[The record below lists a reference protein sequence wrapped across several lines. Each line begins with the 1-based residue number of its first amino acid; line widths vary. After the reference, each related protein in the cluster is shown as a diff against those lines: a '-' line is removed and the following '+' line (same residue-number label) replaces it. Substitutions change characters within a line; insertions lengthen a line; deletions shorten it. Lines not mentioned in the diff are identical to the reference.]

1 MMTFIIEILLYL
13 ASGLFY
19 WWWTQ
24 NLVFFGLA
32 PNFIF
37 AAALSAAILAGPVKA
52 VAWGFFLGLYADML
66 GVGALGGYAL
76 TYSLMAY
83 AVYVVKRHFDMDSF
97 FSQLVAALS
106 LSWLCLL
113 FYQCLSLVFFGL
125 SPAGVK
131 VFLTEPFL
139 NALAVPV
146 VFQVFYRLKRRFEI
160 L

>member
-1 MMTFIIEILLYL
+1 MTFIFEVLLYL
-13 ASGLFY
+13 ASGSFY

-24 NLVFFGLA
+24 NLAFFGLA

-66 GVGALGGYAL
+66 GVSVLGGYAL
-76 TYSLMAY
+76 TYSVMAY

-106 LSWLCLL
+106 LSWLSML
-113 FYQCLSLVFFGL
+113 FYQCLGLVFLGL
-125 SPAGVK
+125 RPAGIK
-131 VFLTEPFL
+131 IFLAEPFL

-146 VFQVFYRLKRRFEI
+146 VFQVFYRLKRRLDI

>member
-1 MMTFIIEILLYL
+1 MAIILEILLYL
-13 ASGLFY
+13 ASGTFY

-24 NLVFFGLA
+24 NLAFFGLA

-52 VAWGFFLGLYADML
+52 VAWGFFLGLYADIL
-66 GVGALGGYAL
+66 GVSAFGAYAL

-113 FYQCLSLVFFGL
+113 FYMGLSRVFFSINPTGL
-125 SPAGVK
+125 K
-131 VFLTEPFL
+131 LFLTEPFM

-146 VFQVFYRLKRRFEI
+146 VFQVFCWLKRRTGI

>member
-1 MMTFIIEILLYL
+1 MTLILELFLYL
-13 ASGLFY
+13 GAGSFY
-19 WWWTQ
+19 WWWSQ
-24 NLVFFGLA
+24 NLPFFGLA

-66 GVGALGGYAL
+66 GVSLFGGYAL

-83 AVYVVKRHFDMDSF
+83 VVYVAKRHFDMNSF

-106 LSWLCLL
+106 LSWLAML
-113 FYQCLSLVFFGL
+113 FYQVLSLSFSRINPTGL
-125 SPAGVK
+125 K
-131 VFLTEPFL
+131 TFLAEPFL
-139 NALAVPV
+139 NALVMPV
-146 VFQVFYRLKRRFEI
+146 VFQVFYWFKRRFNV

>member
-1 MMTFIIEILLYL
+1 MSILIELFLYL
-13 ASGLFY
+13 SAGTFY

-24 NLVFFGLA
+24 NLAVFGLA

-66 GVGALGGYAL
+66 GAGMFGGYAL

-83 AVYVVKRHFDMDSF
+83 AVYIVKRHFDMDSL
-97 FSQLVAALS
+97 FSQLVGALS
-106 LSWLCLL
+106 LSWLCML
-113 FYQCLSLVFFGL
+113 FYQMLSLVFFRRNPTGL
-125 SPAGVK
+125 K
-131 VFLTEPFL
+131 IFLTEPFL

-146 VFQVFYRLKRRFEI
+146 VFQLFYGLKRRFNI